1 MILTP
6 LLFAFAAQAPAAA
19 ATTAPAPSEIVAAA
33 PAAAWKDIPA
43 DTLMLIDLADG
54 RRITIQLAPQFA
66 PVHIANMKALA
77 AARFWDNSSIY
88 RVQDNYVTQWGDA
101 TEKKPLPAG
110 IVANPPAEYV
120 RPVAGLAIRP
130 LGYPDAYARQTG
142 HADGWPVASDGTSAW
157 LPHCYAMVG
166 VGRNLAPDTG
176 TGAELYTV
184 IGHAPRHL
192 ERNIA
197 LVGRIIDGIEAMSAL
212 PRGTGPLGFYEKAEQ
227 RVPIR
232 TMRIAAEL
240 PVRDRPAWQ
249 YLDSASP
256 AFAAYTEAR
265 ANRRDPFFNLPA
277 GGADICNVPVPIRRK
292 PAAAD

>member
-88 RVQDNYVTQWGDA
+88 RVQDNYVAQWGDA

-120 RPVAGLAIRP
+120 RPVAGLTIRP
-130 LGYPDAYARQTG
+130 LGYPDAYAHQTG

-232 TMRIAAEL
+232 TVRIAAEL

-256 AFAAYTEAR
+256 AFAAYAEAR

-292 PAAAD
+292 PAATD

>member
-1 MILTP
+1 MN
-6 LLFAFAAQAPAAA
+6 LLPVLLAIAAPAPADPA
-19 ATTAPAPSEIVAAA
+19 PVAPAPSEIVAAA
-33 PAAAWKDIPA
+33 PAAAWRDIAA
-43 DTLMLIDLADG
+43 DTLMLIDMADG
-54 RRITIQLAPQFA
+54 RRVTIQLAPQFA

-77 AARFWDNSSIY
+77 AARFWDGTSLY
-88 RVQDNYVTQWGDA
+88 RVQDNYVTQWGDP
-101 TEKKPLPAG
+101 TESKPLPAG
-110 IVANPPAEYV
+110 IVAHPPAEYV
-120 RPVAGLAIRP
+120 RPVAGLNVRP
-130 LGYPDAYARQTG
+130 LGYPDAYAKVTG

-197 LVGRIIDGIEAMSAL
+197 LVGRIIDGMEVMSAL

-227 RVPIR
+227 RVPI
-232 TMRIAAEL
+232 AAVRMATEL
-240 PVRDRPAWQ
+240 PTGQRPAWQ
-249 YLDSASP
+249 YLDTASP
-256 AFAAYTEAR
+256 SFAAYAQAR

-277 GGADICNVPVPIRRK
+277 GGADICNVPVPVRRK
-292 PAAAD
+292 PAPAR

>member
-88 RVQDNYVTQWGDA
+88 RVQDNYVAQWGDA

-110 IVANPPAEYV
+110 IIANPPAEYV

-142 HADGWPVASDGTSAW
+142 HAEGWPVASDGTSAW

-256 AFAAYTEAR
+256 AFAAYAEAR

>member
-130 LGYPDAYARQTG
+130 LGYLDAYARQTG
-142 HADGWPVASDGTSAW
+142 HADGWPVASDGASAW

-212 PRGTGPLGFYEKAEQ
+212 PRGTGALGFYEKAEQ

-232 TMRIAAEL
+232 TVRIAAEL

-256 AFAAYTEAR
+256 AFAAYAKAR

-292 PAAAD
+292 PAATD